1 MGTYKNKRFDV
12 ARMRERWNLRLTA
25 LMCLPSLNQL
35 YQVISWPQIRTFY
48 RPHIFATRPKHAM
61 VHVTGILEC
70 VNFEDLED
78 IWDTNSSQQAM
89 FWSKSVCDMCMTIW
103 VGDKIYIFA
112 LPWSSFEKCWLTKLK
127 TWGVVPLAPGGGPA
141 PRNSWE
147 AVVGHQLDLQVS
159 KWPWVMGVPDC
170 TCSWLIT
177 VITLHRHC
185 TLVHSS
191 SVITGPGNHVGGQ
204 PPPLATSCQ
213 TLFYQPVGSIWSP
226 PHTLFVQDWVGLVWK
241 GSLISCPSPMQ
252 WQITAQPCQTV
263 EDHGFSTY
271 L

>member
-1 MGTYKNKRFDV
+1 MGTFKNKRFDV

-159 KWPWVMGVPDC
+159 KWPWVMGPGA
-170 TCSWLIT
+170 WLH
-177 VITLHRHC
+177 LFMADYSDYPAPP
-185 TLVHSS
+185 LHSS
-191 SVITGPGNHVGGQ
+191 
-204 PPPLATSCQ
+204 
-213 TLFYQPVGSIWSP
+213 TLEYCDYGAW
-226 PHTLFVQDWVGLVWK
+226 
-241 GSLISCPSPMQ
+241 
-252 WQITAQPCQTV
+252 
-263 EDHGFSTY
+263 
-271 L
+271 